1 MVFAACEVNRDVW
14 YGATNLMSCK
24 IKTRLCRWIWEDGN
38 FHALSHAL
46 LRDHY
51 GLDYIWKDLG
61 MLWSM
66 HTLFVTFLLF
76 YSNTG
81 FGFCSQILILAMKAA
96 LWQNKQEF
104 KCYFKLRE
112 GKKEWGEERREEKKS
127 SAGISFC
134 LYTSVPVYFTI
145 AWLSSKYHLAFL
157 RKKIMTVLRFCCEC
171 WFIFFFNVE
180 REREKN
186 LKAIKV

>member
-1 MVFAACEVNRDVW
+1 MTIYASTFTIINTFLYLRYWQKIKKKKKKWLPWVVFMEEHVIIMSLRSYPQVMVFAACEVNRDVW

-66 HTLFVTFLLF
+66 HTLFVTSF
-76 YSNTG
+76 
-81 FGFCSQILILAMKAA
+81 
-96 LWQNKQEF
+96 
-104 KCYFKLRE
+104 CYFTVIQALASVPRYLFWQCKLLSGNISKNLNAILSLGKE
-112 GKKEWGEERREEKKS
+112 KKERGEERQ
-127 SAGISFC
+127 
-134 LYTSVPVYFTI
+134 
-145 AWLSSKYHLAFL
+145 
-157 RKKIMTVLRFCCEC
+157 
-171 WFIFFFNVE
+171 
-180 REREKN
+180 
-186 LKAIKV
+186 